1 MTRELLADNEALCK
15 LLGDSARHSTSG
27 ERRRFKAGIV
37 NVLGEGAQRWA
48 ETVLGWSRTTIR
60 KGQRELATSN
70 MIDPCYRGGRPRA
83 EEILPTLLEDITA
96 IVTPNLQQDP
106 TFRTTH
112 TYRRITAAT
121 VHEELLAKPGYARV
135 LPCVRTIS
143 TKLNELDFAPARV
156 AKSKPIKKIAETNAI
171 FDHLHQ
177 VNAEADGNDEVL
189 RLSIDAKAA
198 IRVGPFSR
206 GGLNRCGDAACD
218 HDFAPLCVLQ
228 LLGLFI
234 PQYDENFFF
243 FNESRCTADL
253 VVDCLEH
260 VWPTLRTRYQSVK
273 RLVINLD
280 NGPEVQSRRTWF
292 IKRIVDF
299 AHSARIAI
307 SLAYYPPYH
316 SKYNPVER
324 VWGILENHWSGELL
338 DSRAKVRDLARDMKW
353 KGSHPQVITMPG
365 TYSTGMRLTAKHMQE
380 YERHLKRHPELGRW
394 SVDIEPSIA
403 R

>member
-1 MTRELLADNEALCK
+1 M
-15 LLGDSARHSTSG
+15 G

-37 NVLGEGAQRWA
+37 NVLGKGAQRWA
-48 ETVLGWSRTTIR
+48 EAVFGWSRTTIR
-60 KGQRELATSN
+60 KGQRELAVSDVP
-70 MIDPCYRGGRPRA
+70 DPLLREGRPRA
-83 EEILPTLLEDITA
+83 EKILPTLLEDITS

-112 TYRRITAAT
+112 TYRRVTAAT
-121 VHEELLAKPGYARV
+121 VHGDLQAKPAYADI

-143 TKLNELDFAPARV
+143 TKLNELNFAPTRV
-156 AKSKPIKKIAETNAI
+156 AKSKPIKKIAETDAI
-171 FDHLHQ
+171 FEHLHQ
-177 VNAEADGNDEVL
+177 VNARADGDDEVL
-189 RLSIDAKAA
+189 RISIDAKAA
-198 IRVGPFSR
+198 IKVGPFSR
-206 GGLNRCGDAACD
+206 GGLNRCGAVACD

-228 LLGLFI
+228 LFGLFV
-234 PQYDENFFF
+234 PQHDENFFF

-253 VVDCLEH
+253 VVDCLER
-260 VWPTLRTRYQSVK
+260 VWPTLRTRYQNLK

-299 AHSARIAI
+299 AHLARIAI

-338 DSRAKVRDLARDMKW
+338 DSRDKVYDLARGMRW
-353 KGSHPQVITMPG
+353 KGSHPKVITMPG
-365 TYSTGMRLTAKHMQE
+365 TYCTGMRLAAKHMQE
-380 YERHLKRHPELGRW
+380 YELQLKRHPVLGRW

-403 R
+403 G